1 MKKKRSIRSG
11 NKFVDFIIVLVCL
24 SGIAL
29 SLYCFNNL
37 VYKSLAKD
45 TDIPIGQITFKKK
58 SPRRKL
64 QHENVWE
71 YLKINSTIYEGDYIL
86 TEDLTEAQLFF
97 KDKEVSVNNDYGNV
111 SSVGISENLDIN
123 TGSAEIHPNSMM
135 RVGEDHLLHFI
146 SGSVSLNSGSRT
158 NDVKIQVGENIYTLE
173 NNTTAIFTMATNR
186 NEFGEQA
193 ATIYVSSGRVTEEKA
208 SEVQTASKRTDKN
221 KTEQIQKVPPKTIQ
235 AGDVK
240 TVQVKV
246 QEPVIAEKSVVSS
259 IVSGVSSVVTGTNQS
274 KQSKKTE
281 DVKKPVVQTQTNDEK
296 FDVLIPPASYSIT
309 QNAEVKESIPFVW
322 TNQDD
327 IKIEFSYN
335 SDFSKILTTEYFSN
349 KNHKGSVVIDS
360 ARPDDVLYWRA
371 MSANETVKSNKSYPN
386 GHISVNNPAEKDLEK
401 ALTSI
406 YGKENAVQIKK
417 VVQEEKKAEVKKIE
431 TENKNMQPSKSVVNK
446 RVEQEK
452 NQQNL
457 ITEGKVEIE
466 KTLFNES
473 EKVSQASTIKDLHS
487 GKTDEELRL
496 AEEAKLAEQKRIEQ
510 EKKRL
515 EEARIAAEKKK
526 AEEQRIAEQKKK
538 AAEEAKLAE
547 QKRKAEEAR
556 LAEEK
561 RKKEELRLAEEK
573 KKAEEAARLAA
584 EKKKEEEAA
593 KLAEEKKKAEE
604 LRLAQEKAKL
614 QEELRIA
621 EEKRLQEQ
629 QRKQEQELA
638 EKLKQEQILAAENR
652 RIAEETRLAEEARI
666 AEEQR
671 IQKEQEAAEKARQEQ
686 EKKKLLEKQQAEEEK
701 RLAEEKKKAEQAA
714 KLAEQ
719 KRLQQEKQ
727 AQEEAKKRA
736 ALAAEKA
743 FSAIMPNLN
752 LPANNKVY
760 TEVDFDKAN
769 PKIVFT
775 WDEVEGSQAYKFVI
789 KDSKGKELVSKTLN
803 TNKYT
808 LSGSTLSLV
817 SADGEYEWSVEAMK
831 KIEKKTCSSKIASRI
846 FRVQVKDVEAARLR
860 TGNLIT
866 ID

>member
-1 MKKKRSIRSG
+1 MKKKRNIKSG
-11 NKFVDFIIVLVCL
+11 NKFIDFIIVLVCL

-45 TDIPIGQITFKKK
+45 TDVPIGQITFKKK

-97 KDKEVSVNNDYGNV
+97 KDKEVSISNEYGNV
-111 SSVGISENLDIN
+111 STVGIGEDLSIN

-158 NDVKIQVGENIYTLE
+158 NDVRIQVGENIYTLE
-173 NNTTAIFTMATNR
+173 NNTTAIFTMTTNR

-193 ATIYVSSGRVTEEKA
+193 ATIYVSSGRVLEEKA
-208 SEVQTASKRTDKN
+208 SEVQKAAKRTDKN
-221 KTEQIQKVPPKTIQ
+221 QSEEVQKSTPKAIQ

-240 TVQVKV
+240 TVQVKAE
-246 QEPVIAEKSVVSS
+246 EPAAEKNMVSS
-259 IVSGVSSVVTGTNQS
+259 IVSSVASVVSGTNQS
-274 KQSKKTE
+274 QQNKKAAETNKSAAVQTDSKK
-281 DVKKPVVQTQTNDEK
+281 
-296 FDVLIPPASYSIT
+296 FSVLIPPSSYSIT
-309 QNAEVKESIPFVW
+309 QNAETKESIPFVW
-322 TNQDD
+322 TNEDD

-371 MSANETVKSNKSYPN
+371 MASNEIAEKNKTYS
-386 GHISVNNPAEKDLEK
+386 GGQISVNNPAEKDLEK

-406 YGKENAVQIKK
+406 YGKENSVQIQKA
-417 VVQEEKKAEVKKIE
+417 VQEEKKAEVKKIE
-431 TENKNMQPSKSVVNK
+431 TEKKNMQVSKSVVNK
-446 RVEQEK
+446 QVEQLK
-452 NQQNL
+452 NEQNL
-457 ITEGKVEIE
+457 ITEE
-466 KTLFNES
+466 KSATEKNLFSES
-473 EKVSQASTIKDLHS
+473 EKVAQASTIKDLHS

-496 AEEAKLAEQKRIEQ
+496 AEEAKLAEQKRIEE
-510 EKKRL
+510 EKRKA

-526 AEEQRIAEQKKK
+526 AEEQRIAAQKKK
-538 AAEEAKLAE
+538 AAEEARIAE

-573 KKAEEAARLAA
+573 KKAAEAAR
-584 EKKKEEEAA
+584 
-593 KLAEEKKKAEE
+593 LAEEKKKAEE
-604 LRLAQEKAKL
+604 AAKLAEQKKKEEELRLAQERAKQL
-614 QEELRIA
+614 EEQRLA

-629 QRKQEQELA
+629 QRIEEELA
-638 EKLKQEQILAAENR
+638 AKLKEEQRIAAENR
-652 RIAEETRLAEEARI
+652 RIAEEARLAEEARI

-671 IQKEQEAAEKARQEQ
+671 LQKEKEAAEKALKEEEQ
-686 EKKKLLEKQQAEEEK
+686 RKLLEKQRVEEEK
-701 RLAEEKKKAEQAA
+701 RLAEEKKRAEEAA

-727 AQEEAKKRA
+727 MQEEAKKRA

-743 FSAIMPNLN
+743 FNAISPSLL

-760 TEVDFDKAN
+760 TETDFDKAN
-769 PKIVFT
+769 PKIVFN
-775 WDEVEGSQAYKFVI
+775 WDEVEGAQAYKFEI
-789 KDSKGKELVSKTLN
+789 KNSKGKVLVSKTLN

-831 KIEKKTCSSKIASRI
+831 KIEKKTCSSQIASRV